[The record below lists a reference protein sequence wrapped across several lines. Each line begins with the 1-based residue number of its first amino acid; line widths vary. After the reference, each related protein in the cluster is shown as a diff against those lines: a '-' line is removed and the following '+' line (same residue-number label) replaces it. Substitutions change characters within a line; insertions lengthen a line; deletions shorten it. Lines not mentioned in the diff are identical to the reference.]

1 MKEAEILQEEEFKQG
16 IEHVKEKQLTEN
28 ALDNIKDFY
37 QKNQSMCEKANK
49 YYSETDKNINQF
61 VKYMG
66 EVSKDEFINLL
77 HPTKILVITVNPIE
91 KAVFLHWLF
100 DQHSA
105 PVENYLV
112 ESMIYTIFHLNDS
125 KTIIHVNPRRT
136 GENETRITIN
146 KTAKIFEPNYIFLL
160 GICYGLDMKND
171 SIGSVF
177 VSDSIITFRMNFR
190 DARDS
195 DDTIFEAENEYDM
208 SPDSKLVQRIQQY
221 LSYRV
226 VYSILSEEAKPT
238 TAKPKTGRFLSSN
251 SLVSSRK
258 VKQAV
263 MSQYANT
270 RPKPLGGEMEGA
282 GILKSNLVEE
292 KGFTNWII
300 IKSICD
306 WGEKKNALDEDEGK
320 SEFIKDSLQAY
331 AMTNTCGA
339 FHDILG
345 IIQ

>member
-1 MKEAEILQEEEFKQG
+1 MKEAEALQEKEFEQG
-16 IEHVKEKQLTEN
+16 IKHEKEKQLTEN
-28 ALDNIKDFY
+28 AIENIIDFY
-37 QKNQSMCEKANK
+37 QKNQSICEKANQ
-49 YYSETDKNINQF
+49 YYSETDKNINQY

-66 EVSKDEFINLL
+66 AVTKDKFINLL

-100 DQHSA
+100 DQHSS

-112 ESMIYTIFHLNDS
+112 ESMMYTIFHLNNAQ
-125 KTIIHVNPRRT
+125 TIIHVNPQRT
-136 GENETRITIN
+136 GENETRLTIN
-146 KTAKIFEPNYIFLL
+146 KTTKIFEPNYLFLL
-160 GICYGLDMKND
+160 GICYGLDMKKH

-177 VSDSIITFRMNFR
+177 VSDSIITFRINFR

-195 DDTIFEAENEYDM
+195 DDTIFEAENEYDK
-208 SPDSKLVQRIQQY
+208 SPDSKLIERIQQY

-226 VYSILSEEAKPT
+226 IYSILSEEAKPT
-238 TAKPKTGRFLSSN
+238 TAKPETGRFLSSN

-258 VKQAV
+258 VKEAV

-292 KGFTNWII
+292 NGFTNWII

-306 WGEKKNALDEDEGK
+306 WGEKKNALDADEKK
-320 SEFIKDSLQAY
+320 SELIKDSLQAY

-345 IIQ
+345 II